1 MQILITCP
9 PMLGQIEE
17 FRPIFAEKEIGLVTP
32 DVVQT
37 LTEEELIEI
46 LPGVDGWIIGDDPAT
61 ERVFAAGRQ
70 GRLRAAV
77 KWGVGVDNVDFA
89 GAKRQGIPVTNTP
102 GMFGEEVAGLAVQ
115 YVLGLAR
122 QTYSIDRGVRAG
134 RWPKPAGISVAGKQV
149 ALIGFGDIGKATGR
163 LLRAFGMEVSV
174 YDPYAYQEE
183 AYRFR
188 SLPEGL
194 EDADFVVVT
203 ASLTAETH
211 HLIDSAAIERMK
223 KGVRI
228 VNVSRG
234 PIISESALIE
244 GLRSGQVHSAA
255 LDVFENEPLPADSPL
270 REFDLCI
277 FGTHNGSNT
286 VDAVRRA
293 SHQAIQYLF
302 DFLEVA

>member
-9 PMLGQIEE
+9 PMLGQIVE
-17 FRPIFAEKEIGLVTP
+17 FRPIFADKKIGLVTP

-37 LTEEELIEI
+37 LTEEELIGI

-188 SLPEGL
+188 
-194 EDADFVVVT
+194 
-203 ASLTAETH
+203 
-211 HLIDSAAIERMK
+211 
-223 KGVRI
+223 
-228 VNVSRG
+228 
-234 PIISESALIE
+234 
-244 GLRSGQVHSAA
+244 
-255 LDVFENEPLPADSPL
+255 
-270 REFDLCI
+270 
-277 FGTHNGSNT
+277 
-286 VDAVRRA
+286 
-293 SHQAIQYLF
+293 
-302 DFLEVA
+302 